1 MIVINFNKP
10 EFEYDVHS
18 MVKAFFAKE
27 DVEMYYT
34 CDPSEVEGKNVACTH
49 RELANK
55 KKMINSGNQV
65 NAADKIGEINK
76 SDSTNTA
83 DTFRKSK
90 NEKMRTN
97 GRIIKKKMPKRAKNG
112 IKGGDSCALGLAN
125 RLKKRYNNSIE
136 VGKSGALWKRVW
148 KSGKTFLKIIDF
160 LPRERR
166 IGCL

>member
-1 MIVINFNKP
+1 
-10 EFEYDVHS
+10 
-18 MVKAFFAKE
+18 
-27 DVEMYYT
+27 MYYT

-90 NEKMRTN
+90 NEECLDEAEHVFYVDYLENK
-97 GRIIKKKMPKRAKNG
+97 ISIK
-112 IKGGDSCALGLAN
+112 
-125 RLKKRYNNSIE
+125 
-136 VGKSGALWKRVW
+136 W
-148 KSGKTFLKIIDF
+148 IIDEEKLLARDFVVDFSDRKETVSLQSVMKKHEKKTEGSSVQMHKTQKNDF
-160 LPRERR
+160 LNSASNM
-166 IGCL
+166 